1 MQKEHAI
8 IEAKKDRKC
17 YLCKEKIK
25 KGERCLGIK
34 SLSYG
39 RYAGCH
45 FKHFTREYL
54 DSLMVD
60 NI

>member
-1 MQKEHAI
+1 MKDHMI
-8 IEAKKDRKC
+8 IKAKRDRKC
-17 YLCKEKIK
+17 YLCNEGIK
-25 KGERCLGIK
+25 KGESFMGIR

-45 FKHFTREYL
+45 LKHFTREYL
-54 DSLMVD
+54 DILMVD